1 MSSIK
6 ATASVSEE
14 KLSTTQHENSGPVKQ
29 TSGTLFSSHEQSAEH
44 HTMTEKEEQIRTLQ
58 NQIALVEVRF
68 AWEMEGLVNQVA
80 EQSEAITTLTDA
92 NKVLRE
98 ELENWKKMLEKLS
111 E

>member
-14 KLSTTQHENSGPVKQ
+14 KLSTTHQQDSGPVKQ
-29 TSGTLFSSHEQSAEH
+29 TLFSSHEQSAEH